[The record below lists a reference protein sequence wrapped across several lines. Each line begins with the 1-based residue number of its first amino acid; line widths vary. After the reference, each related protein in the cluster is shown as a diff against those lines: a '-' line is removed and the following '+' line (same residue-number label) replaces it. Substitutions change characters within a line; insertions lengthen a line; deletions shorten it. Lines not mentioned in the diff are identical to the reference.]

1 MAGNRR
7 PKKPDER
14 FNPEDSQEG
23 GEDEEEEDVAD
34 DSDED
39 NPDTP
44 TGSSG
49 SPVETPPDSPLTH
62 KIRLVRADNQ
72 RLETQLAGYEP
83 QIAAARSMQYQF
95 FEAVNTIEACMN
107 KIKQS
112 MTSKQKAYL
121 SEWAENRM
129 SEVTREQTMDTE
141 PRAGTSTESGTGNDA
156 EREGEDFKTIKDRF
170 DKLKRLIA
178 IREEAEAGG
187 SIKFSEASQK
197 EIADMENTGG
207 ANDPGGITNVVDVGT
222 GSGGGNT
229 DDNTTVETPAEINE
243 CDGGVRTEDTESS
256 EEE

>member
-1 MAGNRR
+1 MAGNRK
-7 PKKPDER
+7 PKKSEER
-14 FNPEDSQEG
+14 FNPEDNSQQRDE
-23 GEDEEEEDVAD
+23 EEEEDVAD

-62 KIRLVRADNQ
+62 KIRLARADNQ

-83 QIAAARSMQYQF
+83 QIAAARSMQHQF
-95 FEAVNTIEACMN
+95 IEAVNTIEACMN
-107 KIKQS
+107 NIKQS

-197 EIADMENTGG
+197 EIADMESTGG
-207 ANDPGGITNVVDVGT
+207 AGDPGGAASVVDEGT
-222 GSGGGNT
+222 YSGGGDT
-229 DDNTTVETPAEINE
+229 DDSATVETLTELNE
-243 CDGGVRTEDTESS
+243 HNSGVRTEDTESS